1 MRTQP
6 GAVGKEALMAGVEED
21 SINEAPPTGEP
32 FPDSRA
38 SQYKYPG
45 RTRPP
50 G

>member
-6 GAVGKEALMAGVEED
+6 GAVGKEALKVEEED

-38 SQYKYPG
+38 SQYNYRG
-45 RTRPP
+45 STRPP